1 MTPPP
6 LRSPAASPDGRPERP
21 SPPRLEERD
30 FLRWVYLGRLAVAAA
45 AFLAVA
51 FDWEGAPPE
60 VSLVVSVLALLALA
74 FTAGSFWYTH
84 LARRPLH
91 RTLLYLQL
99 VFDVVL
105 VTVLVHLT
113 GGSASVFASLYILV
127 IVAGAVLLPF
137 HGGVLI
143 ALLAAI
149 VYLASI
155 LWSPDAVLDIAVSLH
170 LVLFVVVAVVTGLLA
185 ERLDLAGVSL
195 GEVETELERLRVGTD
210 EILQTIQTGLLSVD
224 AEGRL
229 AYMNPAAERLLEL
242 RQEDWIDVPI
252 LDELDRRAPGL
263 GELIRH
269 SVQERR
275 GISGFETRA
284 IRVGIGILGGGT
296 TVNQRREDEIT
307 VTAIF
312 QDITEKRRGEVIRR
326 RADRL
331 EAVAELSASL
341 AHEIRNPLA
350 SIRSAVEQLS
360 GDALDQEDRQIL
372 RRLVVNESTRLS
384 RLLSEFLEF
393 ARLDTGEME
402 PVAVERVAEEVV
414 SLVRQHPDT
423 HDRGVTVEAVL
434 PDHTC
439 LVRGDADL
447 LHRALFNLLINA
459 VQWAGE
465 GGRARLE
472 VGPFRREVYGQANG
486 DTVVRVRIQDSGPG
500 IPDEAQEGIFSPFF
514 TTREGG
520 TGLGLAMVH
529 RAIEAHNGA
538 VLVESGQNGDYPGAT
553 FELFIPLLTQSPA
566 TT

>member
-6 LRSPAASPDGRPERP
+6 LRSPAAPPDGRPERP
-21 SPPRLEERD
+21 TPRLDARD

-51 FDWEGAPPE
+51 RDWEAALPQTT
-60 VSLVVSVLALLALA
+60 LVVSVTALLALG

-84 LARRPLH
+84 LARKPLG
-91 RTLLYLQL
+91 RTLRYLQL

-127 IVAGAVLLPF
+127 IVSGAVLLPF

-143 ALLAAI
+143 AMLAAI

-155 LWSPDAVLDIAVSLH
+155 LWSPETTLDIAVSLH

-185 ERLDLAGVSL
+185 ERLTLAGASL

-229 AYMNPAAERLLEL
+229 GYMNPAAERLLEL
-242 RQEDWIDVPI
+242 RHEDWIDVPI

-284 IRVGIGILGGGT
+284 ARVGVGTLGGST
-296 TVNQRREDEIT
+296 TVNERHGDEIT

-312 QDITEKRRGEVIRR
+312 QDITEKRRGEVLRR

-360 GDALDQEDRQIL
+360 GDGLDLEDRQLL

-402 PVAVERVAEEVV
+402 PVAVEQVAGEVV
-414 SLVRQHPDT
+414 SLVRQHPDA
-423 HDRGVTVEAVL
+423 HDRGSSTTRPRSSTRCASCCGARASRWRPRPVGGQAGLE
-434 PDHTC
+434 
-439 LVRGDADL
+439 RDARSSAGP
-447 LHRALFNLLINA
+447 RAQRHPHA
-459 VQWAGE
+459 R
-465 GGRARLE
+465 GGRAR
-472 VGPFRREVYGQANG
+472 
-486 DTVVRVRIQDSGPG
+486 GPG
-500 IPDEAQEGIFSPFF
+500 GGAKES
-514 TTREGG
+514 TR
-520 TGLGLAMVH
+520 
-529 RAIEAHNGA
+529 RCP
-538 VLVESGQNGDYPGAT
+538 S
-553 FELFIPLLTQSPA
+553 S
-566 TT
+566 